1 MPFGEPALAWS
12 FNRFG
17 EAQPGLI
24 TNRDERM
31 GTSTEERRR
40 ARQELVP
47 MAHPQ
52 AGVDALEGSFPGP
65 TRPIPGGV
73 DESTVR

>member
-1 MPFGEPALAWS
+1 
-12 FNRFG
+12 
-17 EAQPGLI
+17 
-24 TNRDERM
+24 M

-65 TRPIPGGV
+65 TRPIPGVV